1 MARLTQVKSNR
12 DGFMR
17 SIANAECLLA
27 SFEQI
32 TSESNRQERSGSS
45 PIDAA
50 VLDSALI
57 QIQRA
62 LVFFF
67 AEHLEEQ
74 ALDVSTRAMPSSKR
88 AVLGWL
94 EQLAT
99 ESPQASYLFSE
110 LSGPGWSRFWL
121 LSDQLFPSDSSINE
135 SVAQGVKV
143 VDQLIASD
151 SSPLP
156 PILDTN
162 DPPIAIL
169 DLALNALIELDSRML
184 ELNQEC

>member
-1 MARLTQVKSNR
+1 
-12 DGFMR
+12 MR

-32 TSESNRQERSGSS
+32 TSESNRQERSGSNS
-45 PIDAA
+45 IDAA

-67 AEHLEEQ
+67 AEHLEAQ
-74 ALDVSTRAMPSSKR
+74 ALDVSTRAMPSAKR
-88 AVLGWL
+88 AVLAWL
-94 EQLAT
+94 EQLAA

-110 LSGPGWSRFWL
+110 LSGPDWSRFWL

-135 SVAQGVKV
+135 AVAQAQGVKV

-151 SSPLP
+151 SSPPP